1 MMAGGEAGARG
12 QTRSVQ
18 MVLTFVRS
26 DAGARV
32 LPMAEPLRNIVEAG
46 WAEAL
51 EPVADR
57 IAAMGEFLRAE
68 VAAGRRYLPS
78 GENVLR
84 AFKQPF
90 ADVRVL
96 IVGQDPYPTP
106 GNPVGL
112 SFSVAPEVRR
122 LPPSLVNIFTEYS
135 ADLGYPTPVNG
146 DLTPW
151 SERGVLLLNRVL
163 TVQPGKPGSHRGKGW
178 EEVTEQAI
186 RALAARDVPLV
197 AILWGRDAR
206 TLVPLLTSAGD
217 TSIGYIESAHPS
229 PYSANS
235 GFFGSHPFSRA
246 NRLLEQQGAQPIDWK
261 LP

>member
-1 MMAGGEAGARG
+1 MSVAG
-12 QTRSVQ
+12 
-18 MVLTFVRS
+18 LKL
-26 DAGARV
+26 
-32 LPMAEPLRNIVEAG
+32 LPMTEPLRNIIDAG

-51 EPVADR
+51 EPVAGR

-78 GENVLR
+78 GDNVLR
-84 AFKQPF
+84 AFKQPL

-106 GNPVGL
+106 GHPVGL
-112 SFSVAPEVRR
+112 SFSVAPDVKR
-122 LPPSLVNIFTEYS
+122 LPGSLVNIFREYS
-135 ADLGYPTPVNG
+135 QDLGYPAPSSG

-186 RALAARDVPLV
+186 RALAARDMPLV

-206 TLVPLLTSAGD
+206 TLAPLLAPASD
-217 TSIGYIESAHPS
+217 TSLGRIESAHPS
-229 PYSANS
+229 PYSAHS

-246 NRLLEQQGAQPIDWK
+246 NRLLEQQGTAPVDWK